1 MFAALKVTSVAGC
14 SPAPRF
20 LPLDSGT
27 NVFAI
32 ILSFKFGSGEKVHKK
47 TTKEETF
54 NAIFQAVRVGNIRK
68 ET

>member
-1 MFAALKVTSVAGC
+1 MFSAICFVSMDLNC
-14 SPAPRF
+14 CF
-20 LPLDSGT
+20 LPLDSAT

-32 ILSFKFGSGEKVHKK
+32 IRSFKFGSGEKVHKK